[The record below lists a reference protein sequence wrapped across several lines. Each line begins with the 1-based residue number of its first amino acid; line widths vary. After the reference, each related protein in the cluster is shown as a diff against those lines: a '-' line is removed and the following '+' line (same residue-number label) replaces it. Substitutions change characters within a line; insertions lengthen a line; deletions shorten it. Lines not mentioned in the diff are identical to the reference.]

1 MASDS
6 EEDYEFFG
14 WRGETLAH
22 DADYHQHN
30 ANARQ
35 PAVDAQTE
43 AERIL
48 QVLQTMKNC
57 GFGSL
62 GKFHDA
68 FFESPDERI
77 KRRVGK
83 FINSG
88 GIREIVRHIRCH
100 PKLSSLRRSALAR
113 ATVDELRSEIGE
125 DLEHIYSQ
133 ILDLEVDSL
142 AQIQELRMDRKQLI
156 TVEDCKQF
164 KFSRLMDI
172 FSEKAPLLTG
182 MVRKLCGCSNVTPT
196 GSDDMPDEGNDDE
209 TEEEPEMMETL
220 GNHDSDQWDDLYEPI
235 AYTMPEASQSRKR
248 KRKRAY
254 KNTTVIATTVLAQIL
269 YGHNR
274 RINRLQVISHAMA
287 C

>member
-6 EEDYEFFG
+6 EEDSEVFG

-83 FINSG
+83 YIASG
-88 GIREIVRHIRCH
+88 GIRDVVRHIRSH
-100 PKLSSLRRSALAR
+100 PKLAALRRSSRLTA
-113 ATVDELRSEIGE
+113 EQLRSEIGD
-125 DLEHIYSQ
+125 DLAYIYSQ
-133 ILDLEVDSL
+133 ILEMEVDIL
-142 AQIQELRMDRKQLI
+142 AKLPELRMDRNKI
-156 TVEDCKQF
+156 TVEDCKHF

-172 FSEKAPLLTG
+172 FTEKAPLLTRI
-182 MVRKLCGCSNVTPT
+182 VRQLCDCRPTTDIDASDHGDDESEDEPEVVTV
-196 GSDDMPDEGNDDE
+196 GSLGND
-209 TEEEPEMMETL
+209 
-220 GNHDSDQWDDLYEPI
+220 DSDQWEDIYEPI
-235 AYTMPEASQSRKR
+235 QYTMPEASQSRKR
-248 KRKRAY
+248 KRKRAQ
-254 KNTTVIATTVLAQIL
+254 KNTTTLATTVIAQIL
-269 YGHNR
+269 YGHSR
-274 RINRLQVISHAMA
+274 RVNRLQV
-287 C
+287 